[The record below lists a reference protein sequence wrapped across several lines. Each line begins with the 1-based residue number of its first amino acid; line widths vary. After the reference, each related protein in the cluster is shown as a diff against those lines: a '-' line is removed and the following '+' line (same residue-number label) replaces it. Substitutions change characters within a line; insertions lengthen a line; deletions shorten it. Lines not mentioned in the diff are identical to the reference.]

1 MYNKL
6 VHKETRLALVGLG
19 YVGLPIALEFAK
31 KISVIGFDINEE
43 RLTMMR
49 QGIDPCKELDSEAFE
64 NADIEFTSSID
75 ELRKASFFIVAVPT
89 PIDDHNQPDLTPLL
103 GATRSVA
110 KALKKGDYVVY
121 ESTVYPGC
129 TEEDCI
135 PVLEEISG
143 LKAGVDFKFGYS
155 PERINPGEKVHT
167 LPNTIKIV
175 SGCDP
180 EALDTIAKVYELV
193 VKPGVH
199 RAPNVKV
206 AEAAK
211 IIENTQR
218 DVNIA
223 LMNEL
228 SIIFSRIGINTY
240 DVLEA
245 AGTKWNFL
253 KFYPGSPAERMVER
267 IVGRPE
273 LPIRAIREE
282 EGAVTRLLQKLCRME
297 EGKSAWYPYEVLT
310 TLCQLWLAFS
320 QTVSIPERPP
330 RGSAAEERVEV
341 FLRYIAQ
348 HYSSEVTLDALAAS
362 ASVSKSECLRC
373 FKTVLRSTPYRY
385 LTEYRLAKAAERLR
399 QTDEPISVIAAE
411 VGFDHLSHFGKR
423 FREKT
428 GMSPR
433 EYRKRQTEG
442 AEKARK
448 AAEI

>member
-1 MYNKL
+1 M
-6 VHKETRLALVGLG
+6 
-19 YVGLPIALEFAK
+19 
-31 KISVIGFDINEE
+31 
-43 RLTMMR
+43 
-49 QGIDPCKELDSEAFE
+49 
-64 NADIEFTSSID
+64 
-75 ELRKASFFIVAVPT
+75 
-89 PIDDHNQPDLTPLL
+89 
-103 GATRSVA
+103 
-110 KALKKGDYVVY
+110 
-121 ESTVYPGC
+121 
-129 TEEDCI
+129 
-135 PVLEEISG
+135 
-143 LKAGVDFKFGYS
+143 
-155 PERINPGEKVHT
+155 
-167 LPNTIKIV
+167 
-175 SGCDP
+175 
-180 EALDTIAKVYELV
+180 
-193 VKPGVH
+193 
-199 RAPNVKV
+199 
-206 AEAAK
+206 
-211 IIENTQR
+211 TQ
-218 DVNIA
+218 
-223 LMNEL
+223 
-228 SIIFSRIGINTY
+228 
-240 DVLEA
+240 
-245 AGTKWNFL
+245 
-253 KFYPGSPAERMVER
+253 
-267 IVGRPE
+267 
-273 LPIRAIREE
+273 
-282 EGAVTRLLQKLCRME
+282 LLQKLCRME